1 MDSNSR
7 LTMKR
12 SVFICVLCFFT
23 TLAAFP
29 QFTIHI
35 DTAKFVSQSGV
46 NRGKI
51 FELTTFG
58 NQDSVKINGITFYT
72 SLAGT
77 ESDPVWLSDSSDYP
91 KKTYADARYE
101 YKIASGTYLT
111 PAGVST
117 ISGAK
122 IFNSGKLILQG
133 SGTAS
138 TILNTLASGIPDNA
152 YVINFP
158 TGSGT
163 VALTSDVSKVS
174 RYSAYSSGSNNVE
187 VLADGSG
194 ITASI
199 ANGNELTFT
208 IPSGVKLMSA
218 KILLGSGFSTLKL
231 FMGTDDMTNGSATN
245 RWVPIVQA
253 WREDTGAQL
262 MGLTTTMDL
271 FRFDKITINGL
282 INTTPNLIRLSF

>member
-72 SLAGT
+72 SLAGS

-91 KKTYADARYE
+91 TKTYADARYE
-101 YKIASGTYLT
+101 YKIESGTYLT
-111 PAGVST
+111 PGSISN

-122 IFNSGKLILQG
+122 TFNDGKLILR
-133 SGTAS
+133 GTGDAT
-138 TILNTLASGIPDNA
+138 TIVKTLAGGDPESSYTISLPS
-152 YVINFP
+152 
-158 TGSGT
+158 GSGT
-163 VALTSDVSKVS
+163 VALTSELSKIS
-174 RYSAYSSGSNNVE
+174 RYSAYSSGNNNVE
-187 VLADGSG
+187 VLADGVG

-208 IPSGVKLMSA
+208 IPSGIKIISA
-218 KILLGSGFSTLKL
+218 KIRIGTGFSTLKVFL
-231 FMGTDDMTNGSATN
+231 GTTDMTNGYAGD
-245 RWVPIVQA
+245 RWMPITQA
-253 WREDTGAQL
+253 WREDTGQQL
-262 MGLTTTMDL
+262 MGLTTVMDS
-271 FRFDKITINGL
+271 FRFDKLTINGL
-282 INTTPNLIRLSF
+282 ISTTPNLIRVSF

>member
-72 SLAGT
+72 SLAGS

-91 KKTYADARYE
+91 TKTYADARYE
-101 YKIASGTYLT
+101 YKIESGTYLT
-111 PAGVST
+111 PGSISN

-122 IFNSGKLILQG
+122 TFNDGKLILR
-133 SGTAS
+133 GTGDAT
-138 TILNTLASGIPDNA
+138 TIVKTLAGGDPESSYTISLPS
-152 YVINFP
+152 
-158 TGSGT
+158 GSGT
-163 VALTSDVSKVS
+163 VALTSELSKIS
-174 RYSAYSSGSNNVE
+174 RYSAYSSGNNNVE
-187 VLADGSG
+187 VLADGVG

-208 IPSGVKLMSA
+208 IPSGIKIISA
-218 KILLGSGFSTLKL
+218 KIRIGTGFSTLKVFL
-231 FMGTDDMTNGSATN
+231 GTTDMTNGDAGD
-245 RWVPIVQA
+245 RWMPITQA
-253 WREDTGAQL
+253 WREDTGQQL
-262 MGLTTTMDL
+262 MGLTTVMDL
-271 FRFDKITINGL
+271 FRFDKLTINGL
-282 INTTPNLIRLSF
+282 ISTTPNLIRVSF

>member
-77 ESDPVWLSDSSDYP
+77 ESDPVWISDSSQYYT
-91 KKTYADARYE
+91 KTQ
-101 YKIASGTYLT
+101 SNTLFLT
-111 PAGVST
+111 PSGVSN

-122 IFNSGKLILQG
+122 TFNDGKLILR
-133 SGTAS
+133 GTGDAT
-138 TILNTLASGIPDNA
+138 TIVKTLAGGLPDQT
-152 YVINFP
+152 YTISFP
-158 TGSGT
+158 SGSGT
-163 VALTSDVSKVS
+163 VALTSEVSKIS
-174 RYSAYSSGSNNVE
+174 RYSAYSSGNNNVE
-187 VLADGSG
+187 VLANGVG

-208 IPSGVKLMSA
+208 IPSGIKLISA
-218 KILLGSGFSTLKL
+218 KIRIGTGFSTLKVFL
-231 FMGTDDMTNGSATN
+231 GTTDMTNGYAGD
-245 RWVPIVQA
+245 RWMPITQA
-253 WREDTGAQL
+253 WREDTGQQL
-262 MGLTTTMDL
+262 MGLTTVMDL
-271 FRFDKITINGL
+271 FRFDKLTINGL
-282 INTTPNLIRLSF
+282 ISTTPNLIRVSF

>member
-29 QFTIHI
+29 QFTIHV
-35 DTAKFVSQSGV
+35 DTAKFVSQAGV
-46 NRGKI
+46 DRGKI
-51 FELTTFG
+51 FELKTFG

-77 ESDPVWLSDSSDYP
+77 ESDPVWLSEKSGYYTKIQSD
-91 KKTYADARYE
+91 AAF
-101 YKIASGTYLT
+101 LT

>member
-77 ESDPVWLSDSSDYP
+77 ESDPVWLSDSSQYYT
-91 KKTYADARYE
+91 KTQ
-101 YKIASGTYLT
+101 SNTLFLT
-111 PAGVST
+111 PSGVSN

-122 IFNSGKLILQG
+122 TFNDGKLILR
-133 SGTAS
+133 GTGDAT
-138 TILNTLASGIPDNA
+138 TIVKTLAGGLPDQT
-152 YVINFP
+152 YTISLP
-158 TGSGT
+158 SGSGT
-163 VALTSDVSKVS
+163 VALTSEVSKIS
-174 RYSAYSSGSNNVE
+174 RYSAYSSGNNNVE
-187 VLADGSG
+187 VLADGVG

-208 IPSGVKLMSA
+208 IPSGIKIISA
-218 KILLGSGFSTLKL
+218 KIRIGTGFSTLKVFL
-231 FMGTDDMTNGSATN
+231 GTTDMTNGYAGD
-245 RWVPIVQA
+245 RWMPITQA
-253 WREDTGAQL
+253 WREDTGQQL
-262 MGLTTTMDL
+262 MGLTTVMDL
-271 FRFDKITINGL
+271 FRFDKLTINGL
-282 INTTPNLIRLSF
+282 ISTTPNLIRVSF

>member
-1 MDSNSR
+1 MKYDGQHFTHKLIEMKKVSLLLILFTPLLLRGQFNPTYNSIKFKAGGLINQLITYPTNDS
-7 LTMKR
+7 
-12 SVFICVLCFFT
+12 I
-23 TLAAFP
+23 
-29 QFTIHI
+29 
-35 DTAKFVSQSGV
+35 
-46 NRGKI
+46 
-51 FELTTFG
+51 
-58 NQDSVKINGITFYT
+58 KINGITYYMNGGMET
-72 SLAGT
+72 
-77 ESDPVWLSDSSDYP
+77 DPVWLSEKSGYYTKIQSD
-91 KKTYADARYE
+91 AAF
-101 YKIASGTYLT
+101 LT

-133 SGTAS
+133 SGTAA

-187 VLADGSG
+187 VLADGDG

-208 IPSGVKLMSA
+208 IPSGTKIISA
-218 KILLGSGFSTLKL
+218 KIRLGSGFSTLKVFL
-231 FMGTDDMTNGSATN
+231 GTNDMTNGYAGD
-245 RWVPIVQA
+245 RWMPITQA
-253 WREDTGAQL
+253 WREDTGQQL
-262 MGLTTTMDL
+262 MGLTTVMDL
-271 FRFDKITINGL
+271 FRFDKFSINGL
-282 INTTPNLIRLSF
+282 ISTTPNLIRVSF